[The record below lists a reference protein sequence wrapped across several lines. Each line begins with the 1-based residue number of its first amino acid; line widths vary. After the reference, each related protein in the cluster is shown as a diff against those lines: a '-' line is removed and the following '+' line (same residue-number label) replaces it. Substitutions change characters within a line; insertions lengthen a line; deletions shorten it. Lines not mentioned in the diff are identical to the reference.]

1 MIKIDEAVIVEG
13 KYDKIKLSGI
23 IDGLIIETNG
33 FRIFSDKKKLN
44 LIRHLAV
51 KSGIIIMTDSDAA
64 GFLIRNYIV
73 SSISEGKIFHAYV
86 PEIMGKEKRKEKAS
100 KEGKLGVE
108 GINSEIIENS
118 IKQAGILNKQFEKGL
133 AKKSDSEKFKDIKL
147 KLYKLGYYAGKASKE
162 KRDKLKKK
170 LQLPAYLSTN
180 ALIEVLS
187 KCFTTEDLE
196 SILAENGDHSYYD
209 LKQSEQSR
217 NKHKR

>member
-147 KLYKLGYYAGKASKE
+147 KLYKLGYYAGKSSKE

-196 SILAENGDHSYYD
+196 RIFEESRDYSY
-209 LKQSEQSR
+209 LV
-217 NKHKR
+217 